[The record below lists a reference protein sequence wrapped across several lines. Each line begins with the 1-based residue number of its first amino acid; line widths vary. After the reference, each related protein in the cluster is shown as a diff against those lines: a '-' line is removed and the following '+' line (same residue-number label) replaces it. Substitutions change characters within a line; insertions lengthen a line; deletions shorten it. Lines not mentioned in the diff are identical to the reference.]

1 MHYRRLGLFA
11 TIVFAVTQ
19 HAALAA
25 APPLE
30 VRSYVPREAIALEE
44 VEIRGRGFGD
54 GTRVFLGDLELAVR
68 VISPYTIK
76 ARIPERAR
84 SGELVVKRNGTVV
97 RAGEIKI
104 LRYHEPPA
112 IHAITPTVVKAGGL
126 LRIKGSGFGEA
137 NRAIY
142 VSVGGAIAE
151 VVERSRD
158 ALLVRVP
165 EDAHSGA
172 VIVVVQRGGQA
183 IAPMQV
189 RVEAPRVDVSETAAS
204 GVGKTP

>member
-112 IHAITPTVVKAGGL
+112 IHAIWMRRPSDAGTSLRRQRGSGNARNVLGDGLNRHCSPAFEFGGL
-126 LRIKGSGFGEA
+126 WPKFTIEA
-137 NRAIY
+137 
-142 VSVGGAIAE
+142 
-151 VVERSRD
+151 
-158 ALLVRVP
+158 
-165 EDAHSGA
+165 
-172 VIVVVQRGGQA
+172 
-183 IAPMQV
+183 
-189 RVEAPRVDVSETAAS
+189 
-204 GVGKTP
+204 